1 MAQYNRA
8 NTATNLNLTG
18 AWVEGVVPTSVDIA
32 AWGTPNIST
41 GTAQALGGAVS
52 WQGILLQSAQSTAIT
67 IGTTTAALTLGSSGI
82 DLSAAS
88 ANLTI
93 AAPVTITL
101 AANQSWSVAA
111 GRTLTVSSAI
121 TGAAKNATLN
131 GSGVKTLSGAST
143 GWTGST
149 VTVAAGQATVSN
161 INGLGA
167 ASNSVA
173 VNSGANLTV
182 SAAIVNT
189 AITING
195 AGFTGGTG
203 YGALWTT
210 NVLAS
215 GQTITFGATGTV
227 LSTAVGSATFA
238 PQLAVSPGVTS
249 ITLNLPVAA
258 TNTAFSFLSSYT
270 VADGVRLQGLASN
283 GTTAS
288 NGRYSFGT
296 ATTTTDSNSGAGA
309 AGGGFGAASNK
320 VIVEQTGGVV
330 FAGAVNFSTAT
341 LARNYEFVA
350 PSTTQSQCAV
360 SVTSIMDFTGTVSLT
375 GTAGQVV
382 WFAGPQLVGNLRG
395 MVKFSGTLTGATDLW
410 VGDKGTA
417 NPNQGSVGIDSALNS
432 SGFTGTLNSNTFN
445 YYAGTSGHTFPVVFR
460 GSSNNSG
467 VFYINATTGTSS
479 ANHSSYTR
487 EVAGVNIFNPTS
499 IGQTG
504 NLTLGGGNYVS
515 SPGTW
520 QTDAGTLTLNFNF
533 TSAGAFTKSG
543 VSTLVLGGNNTG
555 FTDLALSVG
564 TLVLNSA
571 GSAGPSAATFVFV
584 AGASLDSTAGA
595 TLNQNGLINTGA
607 LAGSWT
613 WVGTN
618 DLTFGTGNITL
629 GGDRTITLGAGGGL
643 GTLKFRGGITT
654 STATF
659 SWNFGGSTA
668 GAKQRVTI
676 VGANAS
682 LAAGTTADQHS
693 VTAGYFRIENNN
705 GLGAAGTTTIWW
717 VGATNAG
724 VQTTKAALELAGVTT
739 PDTKNIRLYNIGPN
753 DDGALIGV
761 SGTSV
766 FRASIAVPNVAG
778 TRFGAKAGAT
788 LTLASGF
795 YTVINADNANTPL
808 SFVAEAGG
816 QINVDRVLGGPTS
829 GGSNIGTVTVTGG
842 SGTVVLSRANL
853 HTGATTCSA
862 GTTKVTH
869 VNATSTGSVFVPA
882 GATLE
887 STVQSQFQS
896 TLSLGTTS
904 SLSRAILKFAA

>member
-67 IGTTTAALTLGSSGI
+67 IGTTAAALTLGSSGI

-93 AAPVTITL
+93 ASPVTITL
-101 AANQSWSVAA
+101 GANQSWSVAA
-111 GRTLTVSSAI
+111 GRTLTVSSVI
-121 TGAAKNATLN
+121 TGAAKNVTLN
-131 GSGVKTLSGAST
+131 GSGIKTLSGAST

-149 VTVAAGQATVSN
+149 VTVAGGQATVSN

-167 ASNSVA
+167 ASNSVV

-182 SAAIVNT
+182 SAAIAPT

-249 ITLNLPVAA
+249 ITLNIPNAF
-258 TNTAFSFLSSYT
+258 TNTTFSFSSSYT
-270 VADGVRLQGLASN
+270 VADGVRLQSYGSN

-288 NGRYSFGT
+288 NGRYSFGA
-296 ATTTTDSNSGAGA
+296 ATTTTDSNSGVGA
-309 AGGGFGAASNK
+309 AGGGLGAASNK
-320 VIVEQTGGVV
+320 VIVEQTGCLY

-341 LARNYEFVA
+341 LARNYEFVGITA
-350 PSTTQSQCAV
+350 PSTTQYQGAV

-382 WFAGPQLVGNLRG
+382 WFAGPNLLGNLRA
-395 MVKFSGTLTGATDLW
+395 MVKFSGTLTGATNLW
-410 VGDKGTA
+410 VGDKGAA
-417 NPNQGSVGIDSALNS
+417 NAAGAVGIGASLVS

-460 GSSNNSG
+460 GNAPNSNQ
-467 VFYINATTGTSS
+467 FWINATAGTSS

-487 EVAGVNIFNPTS
+487 EVAGVTIFNVTS

-504 NLTLGGGNYVS
+504 NLTLGGGSYVS
-515 SPGTW
+515 APGEW
-520 QTDAGTLTLNFNF
+520 SVQAGTLTLDFAF
-533 TSAGAFTKSG
+533 SGTAGAFTKSG
-543 VSTLVLGGNNTG
+543 TSTLVLGGNNTA
-555 FTDLALSVG
+555 FTNVTLSQG
-564 TLVLNSA
+564 TLVLNGA
-571 GSAGPSAATFVFV
+571 GSAGPSAASFTFGNGVR
-584 AGASLDSTAGA
+584 LNSTVGA
-595 TLNQNGLINTGA
+595 TLNQNGAVNPLT
-607 LAGSWT
+607 AGGTWT

-618 DLTFGTGNITL
+618 DLTFGTGNLTA
-629 GGDRTITLGAGGGL
+629 GGDQVIAFDAGGGL
-643 GTLKFRGGITT
+643 GTVKFRGNITT
-654 STATF
+654 SLATT

-668 GAKQRVTI
+668 GAKQRVTLG
-676 VGANAS
+676 GANAS

-766 FRASIAVPNVAG
+766 FSGSIAVPNVAG
-778 TRFGAKAGAT
+778 TRIGVKAGAT
-788 LTLASGF
+788 LTLLGSGS
-795 YTVINADNANTPL
+795 YPNLNPDNSNTPL
-808 SFVAEAGG
+808 SFTAEVGG
-816 QINVDRVLGGPTS
+816 TLNQNRVLG
-829 GGSNIGTVTVTGG
+829 SNVGTVTVTGG